1 MTADTSP
8 LSIGE
13 VARRAGVAT
22 STLRYYDQ
30 EGLVAPAARVGGRR
44 RYGPAA
50 LEQLATIR
58 FCRALGFTLDEIRTI
73 LAAPRGRAQKA
84 RWRGLVDAKIA
95 ELDAVVAR
103 AGAMAA
109 VLRTSRDCDCVDV
122 AECAARASACQD
134 GPGGTDPGR

>member
-1 MTADTSP
+1 MAAGESL

-13 VARRAGVAT
+13 VARRAGLPT

-30 EGLVAPAARVGGRR
+30 EGLVAPAARVGGHR
-44 RYGPAA
+44 RYRPAA
-50 LEQLATIR
+50 LEQLTTIR

-84 RWRGLVDAKIA
+84 QWRGLVDAKIA
-95 ELDAVVAR
+95 ELDAVAAR

-109 VLRTSRDCDCVDV
+109 VLRASRDCDCVDV
-122 AECAARASACQD
+122 SECAARASECED

>member
-1 MTADTSP
+1 MAAEASLLT
-8 LSIGE
+8 IGE
-13 VARRAGVAT
+13 VARQAGVAT
-22 STLRYYDQ
+22 STLRYYDE

-50 LEQLATIR
+50 VEQLATIR

-84 RWRGLVDAKIA
+84 HWRGLVDAKIA

-109 VLRTSRDCDCVDV
+109 VLRASRDCDCVDV
-122 AECAARASACQD
+122 AECAARVSECEGGAG
-134 GPGGTDPGR
+134 GPGPDR

>member
-1 MTADTSP
+1 MTADASLLT
-8 LSIGE
+8 IGE

-22 STLRYYDQ
+22 STLRYYD
-30 EGLVAPAARVGGRR
+30 EEHLVAPAARIGGRR
-44 RYGPAA
+44 RYRRDA
-50 LEQLATIR
+50 LEQVATIR

-73 LAAPRGRAQKA
+73 LAEPRGQAQKV

-103 AGAMAA
+103 AGALAA

-122 AECAARASACQD
+122 SECAARAAGCED
-134 GPGGTDPGR
+134 PGGPDPD